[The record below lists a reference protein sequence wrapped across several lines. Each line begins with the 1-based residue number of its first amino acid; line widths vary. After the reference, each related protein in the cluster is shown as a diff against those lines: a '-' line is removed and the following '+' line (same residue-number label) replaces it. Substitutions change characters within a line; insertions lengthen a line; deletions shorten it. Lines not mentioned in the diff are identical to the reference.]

1 MAGIRWAIV
10 PPFPPCQSIDAL
22 NYLDPDAN
30 PVTMVPNVDYL
41 IDIISNPARVTPMF
55 GKFWPISRIQTNS
68 VWIDYTAGYANAAVV
83 HMTAGSPAL
92 GGATFPVG
100 SPSPAVGQ
108 ALSVI
113 GAGPGGATLVTT
125 IASVDGEGNAT
136 AAQAAATAVTGAT
149 AFWGGIFPESI
160 RNAIKMLA
168 GHWYENRENSAADQ
182 LHEVPMDAKQ
192 LLYPYRDLRL

>member
-1 MAGIRWAIV
+1 
-10 PPFPPCQSIDAL
+10 
-22 NYLDPDAN
+22 
-30 PVTMVPNVDYL
+30 
-41 IDIISNPARVTPMF
+41 
-55 GKFWPISRIQTNS
+55 
-68 VWIDYTAGYANAAVV
+68 
-83 HMTAGSPAL
+83 
-92 GGATFPVG
+92 
-100 SPSPAVGQ
+100 
-108 ALSVI
+108 
-113 GAGPGGATLVTT
+113 LVTT